1 MNLKRLTGKRVYN
14 LLVILERDILTN
26 NLLYYR
32 KFIDN
37 FTDYYRIIDELFIG
51 INKIVYFKSE
61 DPFNLS

>member
-1 MNLKRLTGKRVYN
+1 M
-14 LLVILERDILTN
+14 ERDILTN

-61 DPFNLS
+61 DPFNLSWRDRKDKRITGTNK